1 MGGWGAYVKVSFPRK
16 DMNIDLELRS
26 RRSFSYWPLYDFESK
41 CLAWEKGRA
50 GLGEVESSSKSC

>member
-1 MGGWGAYVKVSFPRK
+1 MKVSFPRK

>member
-1 MGGWGAYVKVSFPRK
+1 MQVSFPRK
-16 DMNIDLELRS
+16 DMNIDLEAGDLRS